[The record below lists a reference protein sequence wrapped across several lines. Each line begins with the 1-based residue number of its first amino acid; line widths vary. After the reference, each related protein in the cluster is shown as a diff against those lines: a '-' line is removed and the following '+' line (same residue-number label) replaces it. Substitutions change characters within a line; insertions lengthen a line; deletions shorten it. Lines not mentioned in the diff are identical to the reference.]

1 MVSNLFTTSRRWI
14 GGLAVALLTAGNA
27 YGQDVQV
34 TDARVSLLPGEQP
47 GAGYFQLYN
56 AGDEAVILVGAE
68 SDAFENVELH
78 VSSDQD
84 GMAHM
89 HAVEQVEIAPGER
102 FAFAPK
108 GHHLMLI
115 GRQAALEAGDEVDVR
130 LEFSDE
136 QRLSVTFDVVSPAAL

>member
-1 MVSNLFTTSRRWI
+1 MASNLFTTSRRWA
-14 GGLAVALLTAGNA
+14 GGLVVALLTTGYA

-34 TDARVSLLPGEQP
+34 SDARVSLLPGEQP

-56 AGDEAVILVGAE
+56 AGDEAVVLVGAE

-89 HAVEQVEIAPGER
+89 HAVDQVEIAPGER

-115 GRQAALEAGDEVDVR
+115 GREASLEAGDEVDVQ
-130 LEFSDE
+130 LEFSGE
-136 QRLSVTFDVVSPAAL
+136 QRLTVTFDVVLPTSL

>member
-1 MVSNLFTTSRRWI
+1 MVSNLFTTSWRWA
-14 GGLAVALLTAGNA
+14 GGLVVALLTAGYA

-34 TDARVSLLPGEQP
+34 SDARVSLLPGEQP

-56 AGDEAVILVGAE
+56 AGDEAVVLVGAD
-68 SDAFENVELH
+68 SDAFESVELH
-78 VSSDQD
+78 VSADQD

-89 HAVEQVEIAPGER
+89 HAVEQVEIAAGER
-102 FAFAPK
+102 FTFAPK

-115 GRQAALEAGDEVDVR
+115 GREASLEAGDEVDVQ

-136 QRLSVTFDVVSPAAL
+136 QRLTVTFDVVLPTSL